1 MQAALARLQKTDP
14 NRNIGFYFEAERLLA
29 SFERIT
35 GKSFGPIPMNPL
47 ICSDSRQIPKLEK
60 GYRDLLTTWA
70 QWWAW
75 EPPGKP

>member
-1 MQAALARLQKTDP
+1 MARLQKTD
-14 NRNIGFYFEAERLLA
+14 RGKNIGFYFEAERLPA

-35 GKSFGPIPMNPL
+35 GKSFGRIPMNPL
-47 ICSDSRQIPKLEK
+47 LASDTRRIPKLEK
-60 GYRDLLTTWA
+60 VYRDLLAAWA